1 MPAGSWYFLLLSL
14 PSVWGLSSFP
24 SHMEVGKVE
33 NNVTIVCRTD
43 FAGDLTWKHRRDGEE
58 IRSVK
63 GKSLEL
69 LYLEEP
75 DAGEYSCWDGERKLD
90 STYLLLEEDNVE
102 EQDAEEALICS
113 AQTYSCSFTCSWS
126 LKGFTAARL
135 RYQRDGQD
143 PSPWIYSEAHAQQV
157 FTLQLTSSP
166 FTEEDTPMI
175 LTGEAVSSTHYV
187 KRTLQFFF
195 RDIVKPDP
203 PQLGLC
209 EKQGNLLSVTVQPAA
224 SWAKPLSYFPL
235 DHQIEFIYQ
244 NDGTTGLSN
253 SSTVPGGISQIRA
266 RSRDPLVPSPWS
278 QWSPW
283 KNMVSWTKTK
293 MRDGKKGKKIK
304 QRFRTSKEN
313 DILYCRKEKRRDY
326 QRKKKQRKDSSDHN

>member
-24 SHMEVGKVE
+24 RHMEVSKVE
-33 NNVTIVCRTD
+33 NSVTITCSTD
-43 FAGDLTWKHRRDGEE
+43 LAGEVTWKHSRDGEE
-58 IRSVK
+58 IRIIK

-69 LYLEEP
+69 LNLEEP
-75 DAGEYSCWDGERKLD
+75 DAGEYSCWDGERKLN
-90 STYLLLEEDNVE
+90 STYLLLEEE
-102 EQDAEEALICS
+102 EVDTKEALVCS
-113 AQTYSCSFTCSWS
+113 AQTYSCFFTCSWS
-126 LKGFTAARL
+126 LNGYTAARL

-143 PSPWIYSEAHAQQV
+143 PSPWVYSEAHGEQEASV

-175 LTGEAVSSTHYV
+175 LTGEAVSSTHYM

-209 EKQGNLLSVTVQPAA
+209 KKQGNLLSVTVQPAA
-224 SWAKPLSYFPL
+224 SWAKPLSYFQL

-253 SSTVPGGISQIRA
+253 STTVPGDISNIRA
-266 RSRDPLVPSPWS
+266 RSREPFVPSPWS

-283 KNMVSWTKTK
+283 KNMRMKRK
-293 MRDGKKGKKIK
+293 MSDRKKEMK
-304 QRFRTSKEN
+304 RLVRTSEKN
-313 DILYCRKEKRRDY
+313 NILYCRKEK
-326 QRKKKQRKDSSDHN
+326 KKGKAE